1 MTDEIKHAKT
11 SDLQPDKNNANRGT
25 QRGQA
30 MLESSLRKYGA
41 GRSILLDKAGRVIAG
56 NKTLQQAV
64 DIGLDDVIIVKTD
77 GRQLVAVQREDL
89 DLADDGTG
97 ARELAY
103 ADNRIGQVDLDFDP
117 AVILADIN
125 AGVDL
130 GGLWSDDE
138 LAAIIE
144 QVDVS
149 GVEFKE
155 YDESIAD
162 EVEYITCPHCGE
174 KFPK

>member
-1 MTDEIKHAKT
+1 MAKIET
-11 SDLQPDKNNANRGT
+11 KKISDLQPDPLNANRGT
-25 QRGQA
+25 ERGAA
-30 MLESSLRKYGA
+30 MLESSLRKFGA
-41 GRSILLDKAGRVIAG
+41 GRSILLDREGRIIAG
-56 NKTLQQAV
+56 NKTAENAAA
-64 DIGLDDVIIVKTD
+64 IGLDDVIIVKTD
-77 GRQLVAVQREDL
+77 GKKLVAVQREDL
-89 DLADDGTG
+89 DLASDDNA

-103 ADNRIGQVDLDFDP
+103 ADNVTSQQNLDFDP
-117 AVILADIN
+117 AQILADIN

-130 GGLWSDDE
+130 GQFWTENE
-138 LAAIIE
+138 LNAIIE

-155 YDESIAD
+155 YDESIEN